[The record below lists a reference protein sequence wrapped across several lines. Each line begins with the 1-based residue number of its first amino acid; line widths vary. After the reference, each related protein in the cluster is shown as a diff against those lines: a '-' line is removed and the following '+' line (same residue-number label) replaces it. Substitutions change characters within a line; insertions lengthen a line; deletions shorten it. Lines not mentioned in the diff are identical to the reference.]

1 MNPSIFR
8 AYDIRGVYPTELDEQ
23 DAYKIARAVVEY
35 ARPKTVAV
43 GRDARLS
50 APSIA
55 QAVML
60 GFEDSGC
67 EVTDLGMVA
76 SDMVSWAT
84 GALGFD
90 LTVSVSASHNPKE
103 WIGLKF
109 TWQGGCAMGGEG
121 ELQEIQVIVDKEG
134 ASWTIPKRASMVIK
148 RDILSEW
155 IEHILSFAK
164 IDGLKPLKI
173 VVDAGN
179 GVAGP
184 IVRALFVQLKQGKER
199 DTLTELIEVY
209 FEPDGNFPHHLPSPI
224 EPKNVEDLCK
234 KVVEEKADL
243 GMAFDGDADR
253 LFLVDNNGQWVNGS
267 EMTAL
272 VMDAILTEDST
283 RTVLYNAICGWNVRD
298 VIERHRAKALRT
310 RVGHGFIKNDMKTYG
325 AFFAGEH
332 SGHYFFQDNYGCDSG
347 LIAAMLVL
355 SLIAETNR
363 SLIELLVPH
372 RRYFQIPE
380 TNFEVTDIK
389 VALNKLAE
397 RFQHEELDWLD
408 GLTIKT
414 LEWWAN
420 IRPSQTQP
428 LLRLNVEATTPE
440 ILERVTAELT
450 GFITMGHPELVSGSR
465 C

>member
-1 MNPSIFR
+1 M
-8 AYDIRGVYPTELDEQ
+8 
-23 DAYKIARAVVEY
+23 
-35 ARPKTVAV
+35 
-43 GRDARLS
+43 
-50 APSIA
+50 
-55 QAVML
+55 
-60 GFEDSGC
+60 
-67 EVTDLGMVA
+67 
-76 SDMVSWAT
+76 
-84 GALGFD
+84 
-90 LTVSVSASHNPKE
+90 
-103 WIGLKF
+103 
-109 TWQGGCAMGGEG
+109 
-121 ELQEIQVIVDKEG
+121 
-134 ASWTIPKRASMVIK
+134 
-148 RDILSEW
+148 
-155 IEHILSFAK
+155 
-164 IDGLKPLKI
+164 
-173 VVDAGN
+173 
-179 GVAGP
+179 
-184 IVRALFVQLKQGKER
+184 
-199 DTLTELIEVY
+199 
-209 FEPDGNFPHHLPSPI
+209 
-224 EPKNVEDLCK
+224 EDLCK
-234 KVVEEKADL
+234 KVVKEKADL

-450 GFITMGHPELVSGSR
+450 GFITMSHPELVSGSR